1 MQLTGDKPA
10 RSIHRPVTIKLVQPS
25 FRVLRQR
32 YELAKLVGS
41 GASGRVYEATDLLL
55 NRRVAVKYLDVSAT
69 RRSGFMSAQDFM
81 REAQTLALLKH
92 PNIVEIYDVGQDD
105 AGVPFFVMELLTDPL
120 SRLLAAQGS
129 LSVRETLSLLLP
141 LCGALA
147 CAHDRGILHCDL
159 KPENIM
165 VQRVH
170 QRTLQ
175 AKLLDFGIARQTASA
190 PAIDMVYGTPGYVA
204 PEQASGAD
212 PTPRS
217 DVWALGVVAFRC
229 LSGRLPLGSLSG
241 HELLEQTVARDL
253 PSLGAV
259 AHDVPESVVRAI
271 DRALERA
278 PDRRY
283 PDMRAFAK
291 GLVGAALQA
300 RVVVTTD
307 PDPIGLPE
315 AHQWCRESGAR
326 TQPSA
331 APTPSTDAPSV
342 RPLVVVTGAR
352 TVRPRWLART
362 SLILALGVSPSGLW
376 SERPETPRRERPAA
390 TMPAPTRGTRE
401 GQPRTDALHEDVRT
415 GRDALTTI
423 EAAAPLAS
431 PSAALALPPVV
442 PATPPAKVSRPRAKR
457 SEARSAPHRQ
467 SLREGSPDAHASSL
481 DLTLKTSW
489 AW

>member
-1 MQLTGDKPA
+1 
-10 RSIHRPVTIKLVQPS
+10 VTIKLAQPS

-32 YELAKLVGS
+32 YELARLVGS
-41 GASGRVYEATDLLL
+41 GASGWVYEATDLLL

-81 REAQTLALLKH
+81 REARTLALLKH

-105 AGVPFFVMELLTDPL
+105 TGVPFFVMELLTDPL

-129 LSVRETLSLLLP
+129 LSVKETLSLLLP

-190 PAIDMVYGTPGYVA
+190 AAVDLVYGTPGYVA
-204 PEQASGAD
+204 PEQASGAQA
-212 PTPRS
+212 TPRS

-229 LSGRLPLGSLSG
+229 LSGRLPLAPLSG
-241 HELLEQTVARDL
+241 HALLERTVAADL

-259 AHDVPESVVRAI
+259 ARDVPESIVRAI

-300 RVVVTTD
+300 RVALSSD

-315 AHQWCRESGAR
+315 VHQWCRASGAN
-326 TQPSA
+326 TQPCVEH
-331 APTPSTDAPSV
+331 APRANAPSV
-342 RPLVVVTGAR
+342 EPLVDVTRPGA
-352 TVRPRWLART
+352 VRQRWLART
-362 SLILALGVSPSGLW
+362 GLVLALGVSPSGLW
-376 SERPETPRRERPAA
+376 SDQTEALGREHPATSLS
-390 TMPAPTRGTRE
+390 TMTFEPLDRAPT
-401 GQPRTDALHEDVRT
+401 TDAPHIGLRSIP
-415 GRDALTTI
+415 DAPTI
-423 EAAAPLAS
+423 AEVAAPLDS
-431 PSAALALPPVV
+431 PSGAPQLPPVH
-442 PATPPAKVSRPRAKR
+442 PAAPRGAPSTPRAKR
-457 SEARSAPHRQ
+457 SKPRTKLHEQNLSGEAADARAT
-467 SLREGSPDAHASSL
+467 SLE
-481 DLTLKTSW
+481 LTLKTSW